1 MDVTTFTDAAPF
13 ADVVRPVIERHPAQS
28 SILATVLDQAVN
40 GHPLDDSLWLLISDG
55 AEPVAAAM
63 HTPPWNLY
71 LTPLQDDARVK
82 AIEVLAD
89 VLVEADRDLPG
100 VTASTEDARA
110 FADAWQQRA
119 GGRPRLTLSELLYE
133 IRDVPPPPD
142 PAAVAGGPR
151 IATEQD
157 IELIAR
163 WLDAFNLEAVPDRE
177 PIDGERLVRQRLARG
192 WYVLWELP
200 EQDGE
205 PFEPVSVA
213 GLSLAAGIA
222 RVGPVY
228 TPGLQRRHGY
238 AGAVTAVATR
248 LGFEQGASR
257 CVLYADV
264 ANPTAN
270 GIYQAIGYR
279 LIDEAQMIGFRQ

>member
-1 MDVTTFTDAAPF
+1 MDVTAFTDPAPF
-13 ADVVRPVIERHPAQS
+13 ADQVRPVIDRHPARS

-40 GHPLDDSLWLLISDG
+40 GHPIDDALWLLIGDRAG
-55 AEPVAAAM
+55 PVAAAM

-71 LTPLQDDARVK
+71 LTPLPDDARGK

-89 VLVEADRDLPG
+89 VLVKVGRDLPG
-100 VTASTEDARA
+100 ITASPTDARA
-110 FADAWQQRA
+110 FADAWQQRV
-119 GGRPRLTLSELLYE
+119 GGRPRLALRELLYE

-142 PAAVAGGPR
+142 PAAVPGASR

-157 IELIAR
+157 VRLIAR
-163 WLDAFNLEAVPDRE
+163 WLDAFNLEALPDRD
-177 PIDGERLVRQRLARG
+177 PVDGQQLVRRRLARG

-205 PFEPVSVA
+205 PVSVA
-213 GLSLAAGIA
+213 GLSLAGGIA
-222 RVGPVY
+222 RIGPVY
-228 TPGLQRRHGY
+228 TPGPWRRRGY
-238 AGAVTAVATR
+238 AGAATRVATR

-257 CVLYADV
+257 CVLYADA

-270 GIYQAIGYR
+270 GIYQTIGYR
-279 LIDEAQMIGFRQ
+279 LIGEAQMIAFR